1 MNQLLTIENLKDI
14 DSQSMY
20 EIYDKWSDR
29 AKESYKNLLPK
40 IDLKNIE
47 HVVFAGMGG
56 SGAIGDVFASILSKK
71 DIHVTVVKGY
81 LLPKTVNENTLVV
94 CTSISGNTDETLTV
108 LQNSKK
114 SDAKFV
120 GLSSGGLMEDYCEK
134 NSVDYYK
141 IEKEHSPRASFIGFL
156 YSTLNILEPIIPI
169 SKNEIGESIISLSHT
184 KKEID
189 SNNLNERN
197 SSLELASWI
206 KSIPIIYYPW
216 GLQSAA
222 IRFKNS
228 MQENAKKHVL
238 FEDIIE
244 ACHNGIVSWEKDSNM
259 QPILIQGYDDYVKT
273 KERWRILKEFFN
285 LKQIEYKEVSS
296 VKGSIISKI
305 INLIYLFDYTSIYH
319 SVIAGID
326 PSPVTAIDFIKER
339 LSKW

>member
-1 MNQLLTIENLKDI
+1 
-14 DSQSMY
+14 MY
-20 EIYDKWSDR
+20 KIYDKWPDI

-40 IDLKNIE
+40 IDLKNID
-47 HVVFAGMGG
+47 HMVFAGMGG

-108 LQNSKK
+108 LQNSNK
-114 SDAKFV
+114 SDAKFI

-156 YSTLNILEPIIPI
+156 YSALNILEPIIPI

-238 FEDIIE
+238 FEDVIE
-244 ACHNGIVSWEKDSNM
+244 ACHNGIVSWEIPSNI
-259 QPILIQGYDDYVKT
+259 QPILLQGKDDHVKT
-273 KERWRILKEFFN
+273 QDRWNIVKEFFQER
-285 LKQIEYKEVSS
+285 QIDCKEIFS
-296 VKGSIISKI
+296 VDGSILTKLVCLIYSLDMTSIYNAIISK
-305 INLIYLFDYTSIYH
+305 
-319 SVIAGID
+319 ID
-326 PSPVTAIDFIKER
+326 PSPVNSIDFVKKR
-339 LSKW
+339 L

>member
-1 MNQLLTIENLKDI
+1 
-14 DSQSMY
+14 MY
-20 EIYDKWSDR
+20 KIYDKWPDI

-40 IDLKNIE
+40 IDLKNID
-47 HVVFAGMGG
+47 HMVFAGMGG
-56 SGAIGDVFASILSKK
+56 SGAIGDVFASILSKM

-238 FEDIIE
+238 FEDVIE
-244 ACHNGIVSWEKDSNM
+244 ACHNGIVSWEIPSNI
-259 QPILIQGYDDYVKT
+259 QPILLQGKDDHVKT
-273 KERWRILKEFFN
+273 QDRWNIVKEFFQER
-285 LKQIEYKEVSS
+285 QIDCKEIFS
-296 VKGSIISKI
+296 VDGSILTKLVCLIYSLDMTSIYNAIISK
-305 INLIYLFDYTSIYH
+305 
-319 SVIAGID
+319 ID
-326 PSPVTAIDFIKER
+326 PSPVNSIDFVKKR
-339 LSKW
+339 L

>member
-1 MNQLLTIENLKDI
+1 LNQLLTIENLKDI

-20 EIYDKWSDR
+20 EIYDKWPDI

-40 IDLKNIE
+40 IDLKNID

-56 SGAIGDVFASILSKK
+56 SGAIGDVFASILSKM

-120 GLSSGGLMEDYCEK
+120 GLSSGELMEDYCEK

-156 YSTLNILEPIIPI
+156 YSALNILEPIIPI

-244 ACHNGIVSWEKDSNM
+244 ACHNGIVSWETPSNI
-259 QPILIQGYDDYVKT
+259 QPILLQGKDDHVKT
-273 KERWRILKEFFN
+273 QDRWNIMKEFFQER
-285 LKQIEYKEVSS
+285 QIGYKEIFS
-296 VKGSIISKI
+296 VDGSILTKLVC
-305 INLIYLFDYTSIYH
+305 LIYLLDMASIYNA
-319 SVIAGID
+319 VISKID
-326 PSPVTAIDFIKER
+326 PSPVNSIDFVKKR
-339 LSKW
+339 L

>member
-56 SGAIGDVFASILSKK
+56 SGAIGDVFASILSKM

-244 ACHNGIVSWEKDSNM
+244 ACHNGIVSWETPSNI
-259 QPILIQGYDDYVKT
+259 QPILLQGKDDHVKT
-273 KERWRILKEFFN
+273 QDRWNIMKEFFQER
-285 LKQIEYKEVSS
+285 QIGYKEIFS
-296 VKGSIISKI
+296 VDGSILTKLVC
-305 INLIYLFDYTSIYH
+305 LIYLLDMASIYNA
-319 SVIAGID
+319 VISKID
-326 PSPVTAIDFIKER
+326 PSPVNSIDFVKKR
-339 LSKW
+339 L

>member
-1 MNQLLTIENLKDI
+1 
-14 DSQSMY
+14 MY
-20 EIYDKWSDR
+20 EIYDKWPDI

-40 IDLKNIE
+40 IDLKNID

-56 SGAIGDVFASILSKK
+56 SGAIGDVFASILSKM

-108 LQNSKK
+108 LQNSNK

-169 SKNEIGESIISLSHT
+169 SKNEIGESIISLNHT

-228 MQENAKKHVL
+228 MQENAKKHIL
-238 FEDIIE
+238 FEDVIE
-244 ACHNGIVSWEKDSNM
+244 ACHNGIVSWEIPSNI
-259 QPILIQGYDDYVKT
+259 QPILLQGKDDHVKT
-273 KERWRILKEFFN
+273 QDRWNIMKEFFQER
-285 LKQIEYKEVSS
+285 QIGYKEIFS
-296 VKGSIISKI
+296 VDGSILTKLVC
-305 INLIYLFDYTSIYH
+305 LIYLLDMASIYNA
-319 SVIAGID
+319 VISKID
-326 PSPVTAIDFIKER
+326 PSPVNSIDFVKKR
-339 LSKW
+339 L

>member
-1 MNQLLTIENLKDI
+1 
-14 DSQSMY
+14 
-20 EIYDKWSDR
+20 
-29 AKESYKNLLPK
+29 
-40 IDLKNIE
+40 
-47 HVVFAGMGG
+47 VVFAGMGG

-108 LQNSKK
+108 LQNSNK

-244 ACHNGIVSWEKDSNM
+244 ACHNGIVSWETPSNI
-259 QPILIQGYDDYVKT
+259 QPILLQGKDDHVKT
-273 KERWRILKEFFN
+273 QDRWNIMKEFFQER
-285 LKQIEYKEVSS
+285 QIGYKEIFS
-296 VKGSIISKI
+296 VDGNILTKLVC
-305 INLIYLFDYTSIYH
+305 LIYLLDMTSIYNA
-319 SVIAGID
+319 VISKID
-326 PSPVTAIDFIKER
+326 PSPVNSIDFVKKR
-339 LSKW
+339 L

>member
-40 IDLKNIE
+40 IDLKNID

-156 YSTLNILEPIIPI
+156 YSALNILEPIIPI

-244 ACHNGIVSWEKDSNM
+244 ACHNGIVSWETPSNI
-259 QPILIQGYDDYVKT
+259 QPILLQGKDDHVKT
-273 KERWRILKEFFN
+273 QDRWNIMKEFFQER
-285 LKQIEYKEVSS
+285 QIGYKEIFS
-296 VKGSIISKI
+296 VDGSILTKLVC
-305 INLIYLFDYTSIYH
+305 LIYLLDMASIYNA
-319 SVIAGID
+319 VISKID
-326 PSPVTAIDFIKER
+326 PSPVNSIDFVKKR
-339 LSKW
+339 L

>member
-1 MNQLLTIENLKDI
+1 
-14 DSQSMY
+14 MY
-20 EIYDKWSDR
+20 EIYDKWPDI

-56 SGAIGDVFASILSKK
+56 SGAIGDVFASILSKM

-108 LQNSKK
+108 LQNSNK

-244 ACHNGIVSWEKDSNM
+244 ACHNGIVSWETPSNI
-259 QPILIQGYDDYVKT
+259 QPILLQGKDDHVKT
-273 KERWRILKEFFN
+273 QDRWNIMKEFFQER
-285 LKQIEYKEVSS
+285 QIGYKEIFS
-296 VKGSIISKI
+296 VDGSILTKLVC
-305 INLIYLFDYTSIYH
+305 LIYLLDMTSIYNAAI
-319 SVIAGID
+319 SKID
-326 PSPVTAIDFIKER
+326 PSPVNSIDFVKKR
-339 LSKW
+339 L

>member
-1 MNQLLTIENLKDI
+1 
-14 DSQSMY
+14 MY
-20 EIYDKWSDR
+20 EIYDKWPDI

-108 LQNSKK
+108 LQNSNK

-244 ACHNGIVSWEKDSNM
+244 ACHNGIVSWETPSNI
-259 QPILIQGYDDYVKT
+259 QPILLQGKDDHVKT
-273 KERWRILKEFFN
+273 QDRWNIMKEFFQER
-285 LKQIEYKEVSS
+285 QIGYKEIFS
-296 VKGSIISKI
+296 VDGNILTKLVC
-305 INLIYLFDYTSIYH
+305 LIYLLDMASIYNA
-319 SVIAGID
+319 VISKID
-326 PSPVTAIDFIKER
+326 PSPVNSIDFVKKR
-339 LSKW
+339 L

>member
-1 MNQLLTIENLKDI
+1 
-14 DSQSMY
+14 MY
-20 EIYDKWSDR
+20 KIYDKWPDI

-40 IDLKNIE
+40 IDLKNID
-47 HVVFAGMGG
+47 HMVFAGMGG
-56 SGAIGDVFASILSKK
+56 SGAIGDVFASILSKM

-108 LQNSKK
+108 LQNSNK
-114 SDAKFV
+114 SDAKFI

-156 YSTLNILEPIIPI
+156 YSALNILEPIIPI

-238 FEDIIE
+238 FEDVIE
-244 ACHNGIVSWEKDSNM
+244 ACHNGIVSWEIPSNI
-259 QPILIQGYDDYVKT
+259 QPILLQGKDDHVKT
-273 KERWRILKEFFN
+273 QDRWNIVKEFFQER
-285 LKQIEYKEVSS
+285 QIDCKEIFS
-296 VKGSIISKI
+296 VDGSILTKLVCLIYSLDMTSIYNAIISK
-305 INLIYLFDYTSIYH
+305 T
-319 SVIAGID
+319 D
-326 PSPVTAIDFIKER
+326 PSPVNSIDFVKKR
-339 LSKW
+339 L

>member
-20 EIYDKWSDR
+20 EIYDKWPDI

-40 IDLKNIE
+40 IDLKNID

-56 SGAIGDVFASILSKK
+56 SGAIGDVFASILSKM

-108 LQNSKK
+108 LQNSNK

-238 FEDIIE
+238 FEDVIE
-244 ACHNGIVSWEKDSNM
+244 ACHNGIVSWEIPSNI
-259 QPILIQGYDDYVKT
+259 QPILLQGKDDHVKT
-273 KERWRILKEFFN
+273 QDRWNIMKEFFQER
-285 LKQIEYKEVSS
+285 QIGYKEIFS
-296 VKGSIISKI
+296 VDGNILTKLVC
-305 INLIYLFDYTSIYH
+305 LIYLLDMASIYNA
-319 SVIAGID
+319 VISKID
-326 PSPVTAIDFIKER
+326 PSPVNSIDFVKKR
-339 LSKW
+339 L

>member
-1 MNQLLTIENLKDI
+1 
-14 DSQSMY
+14 MY
-20 EIYDKWSDR
+20 EIYDKWPDI

-40 IDLKNIE
+40 IDLKNID

-56 SGAIGDVFASILSKK
+56 SGAIGDVFASILSKM

-108 LQNSKK
+108 LQNSNK

-156 YSTLNILEPIIPI
+156 YSALNILEPIIPI

-238 FEDIIE
+238 FEDVIE
-244 ACHNGIVSWEKDSNM
+244 ACHNGIVSWEIPSNI
-259 QPILIQGYDDYVKT
+259 QPILLQGKDDHVKT
-273 KERWRILKEFFN
+273 QDRWNIMKEFFQER
-285 LKQIEYKEVSS
+285 QIGYKEIFS
-296 VKGSIISKI
+296 VDGSILTKLVC
-305 INLIYLFDYTSIYH
+305 LIYSLDMTSIYNA
-319 SVIAGID
+319 VISKID
-326 PSPVTAIDFIKER
+326 PSPVNSIDFVKKR
-339 LSKW
+339 L

>member
-20 EIYDKWSDR
+20 ETYDKWPDI

-108 LQNSKK
+108 LQNSNK

-141 IEKEHSPRASFIGFL
+141 IEKEHSPRASFISFL

-244 ACHNGIVSWEKDSNM
+244 ACHNGIVSWETPSNI
-259 QPILIQGYDDYVKT
+259 QPILLQGKDDHVKT
-273 KERWRILKEFFN
+273 QDRWNIMKEFFQER
-285 LKQIEYKEVSS
+285 QIGYKEIFS
-296 VKGSIISKI
+296 VDGSILTKLVC
-305 INLIYLFDYTSIYH
+305 LIYLLDMASIYNA
-319 SVIAGID
+319 VISKID
-326 PSPVTAIDFIKER
+326 PSPVNSIDFVKKR
-339 LSKW
+339 L

>member
-20 EIYDKWSDR
+20 EIYDKWPDI

-40 IDLKNIE
+40 IDLKNID

-56 SGAIGDVFASILSKK
+56 SGAIGDVFASILSKM

-108 LQNSKK
+108 LQNSNK

-238 FEDIIE
+238 FEDVIE
-244 ACHNGIVSWEKDSNM
+244 ACHNGIVSWETPSNI
-259 QPILIQGYDDYVKT
+259 QPILLQGKDDHVKT
-273 KERWRILKEFFN
+273 QDRWNIMKEFFQER
-285 LKQIEYKEVSS
+285 QIGYKEIFS
-296 VKGSIISKI
+296 VDGNILTKLVC
-305 INLIYLFDYTSIYH
+305 LIYLLDMASIYNA
-319 SVIAGID
+319 VISKID
-326 PSPVTAIDFIKER
+326 PSPVNSIDFVKKR
-339 LSKW
+339 L

>member
-1 MNQLLTIENLKDI
+1 LNQLLTIENLKDI

-20 EIYDKWSDR
+20 EIYDKWPDI

-40 IDLKNIE
+40 IDLKNID

-108 LQNSKK
+108 LQNSNK

-238 FEDIIE
+238 FEDVIE
-244 ACHNGIVSWEKDSNM
+244 ACHNGIVSWETPSNI
-259 QPILIQGYDDYVKT
+259 QPILLQGKDDHVKT
-273 KERWRILKEFFN
+273 QDRWNIMKEFFQER
-285 LKQIEYKEVSS
+285 QIGYKEIFS
-296 VKGSIISKI
+296 VDGNILTKLVC
-305 INLIYLFDYTSIYH
+305 LIYLLDMASIYNA
-319 SVIAGID
+319 VISKID
-326 PSPVTAIDFIKER
+326 PSPVNSIDFVKKR
-339 LSKW
+339 L

>member
-1 MNQLLTIENLKDI
+1 
-14 DSQSMY
+14 MY
-20 EIYDKWSDR
+20 KIYDKWPDI

-40 IDLKNIE
+40 IDLKNID
-47 HVVFAGMGG
+47 HMVFAGMGG
-56 SGAIGDVFASILSKK
+56 SGAIGDVFASILSKM

-108 LQNSKK
+108 LQNSNK

-156 YSTLNILEPIIPI
+156 YSALNILEPIIPI

-238 FEDIIE
+238 FEDVIE
-244 ACHNGIVSWEKDSNM
+244 ACHNGIVSWEIPSNI
-259 QPILIQGYDDYVKT
+259 QPILLQGKDDHVKT
-273 KERWRILKEFFN
+273 QDRWNIMKEFFQER
-285 LKQIEYKEVSS
+285 QIDCKEIFS
-296 VKGSIISKI
+296 VDGSILTKLVCLIYSLDMTSIYNAIISK
-305 INLIYLFDYTSIYH
+305 
-319 SVIAGID
+319 ID
-326 PSPVTAIDFIKER
+326 PSPVNSIDFVKKR
-339 LSKW
+339 L

>member
-20 EIYDKWSDR
+20 ETYDKWPDI

-40 IDLKNIE
+40 IDLKNID

-244 ACHNGIVSWEKDSNM
+244 ACHNGIVSWETPSNI
-259 QPILIQGYDDYVKT
+259 QPILLQGKDDHVKT
-273 KERWRILKEFFN
+273 QDRWNIMKEFFQER
-285 LKQIEYKEVSS
+285 QIGYKEIFS
-296 VKGSIISKI
+296 VDGNILTKLVC
-305 INLIYLFDYTSIYH
+305 LIYLLDMASIYNA
-319 SVIAGID
+319 VISKID
-326 PSPVTAIDFIKER
+326 PSPVNSIDFVKKR
-339 LSKW
+339 L

>member
-20 EIYDKWSDR
+20 EIYDKWSDI

-40 IDLKNIE
+40 IDLKKID

-56 SGAIGDVFASILSKK
+56 SGAIGDVFASILSKM

-244 ACHNGIVSWEKDSNM
+244 ACHNGIVSWETPSNI
-259 QPILIQGYDDYVKT
+259 QPILLQGKDDHVKT
-273 KERWRILKEFFN
+273 QDRWNIMKEFFQER
-285 LKQIEYKEVSS
+285 QIGYKEIFS
-296 VKGSIISKI
+296 VDGNILTKLVC
-305 INLIYLFDYTSIYH
+305 LIYLLDMASIYNA
-319 SVIAGID
+319 VISKID
-326 PSPVTAIDFIKER
+326 PSPVNSIDFVKKR
-339 LSKW
+339 L

>member
-20 EIYDKWSDR
+20 EIYDKWSDI

-40 IDLKNIE
+40 IDLKNID

-56 SGAIGDVFASILSKK
+56 SGAIGDVFASILSKM

-108 LQNSKK
+108 LQNSNK

-120 GLSSGGLMEDYCEK
+120 GLSSGGLMEDYCKK

-141 IEKEHSPRASFIGFL
+141 IEKEHSSRASFIGFL

-244 ACHNGIVSWEKDSNM
+244 ACHNGIVSWETPSNI
-259 QPILIQGYDDYVKT
+259 QPILLQGKDDHVKT
-273 KERWRILKEFFN
+273 QDRWNIMKEFFQER
-285 LKQIEYKEVSS
+285 QIGYKEIFS
-296 VKGSIISKI
+296 VDGSILTKLVC
-305 INLIYLFDYTSIYH
+305 LIYSLDMTSIYNA
-319 SVIAGID
+319 VISKID
-326 PSPVTAIDFIKER
+326 PSPVNSIDFVKKR
-339 LSKW
+339 L

>member
-1 MNQLLTIENLKDI
+1 LNQLLTIENLKDI

-20 EIYDKWSDR
+20 EIYDKWPDI

-40 IDLKNIE
+40 IDLKNID

-56 SGAIGDVFASILSKK
+56 SGAIGDVFASILSKM

-114 SDAKFV
+114 SNAKFV

-244 ACHNGIVSWEKDSNM
+244 ACHNGIVSWETPSNI
-259 QPILIQGYDDYVKT
+259 QPILLQGKDDHVKT
-273 KERWRILKEFFN
+273 QDRWNIMKEFFQER
-285 LKQIEYKEVSS
+285 QIDYKEIFS
-296 VKGSIISKI
+296 VDGSILTKLVC
-305 INLIYLFDYTSIYH
+305 LIYLLDMASIYNA
-319 SVIAGID
+319 VISKID
-326 PSPVTAIDFIKER
+326 PSPVNSIDFVKKR
-339 LSKW
+339 L

>member
-20 EIYDKWSDR
+20 EIYDKWPDI

-40 IDLKNIE
+40 IDLKNID

-56 SGAIGDVFASILSKK
+56 SGAIGDVFASILSKM

-108 LQNSKK
+108 LQNSNK

-141 IEKEHSPRASFIGFL
+141 IEKEHSQRASFIGFL
-156 YSTLNILEPIIPI
+156 YSALNILEPIIPI

-238 FEDIIE
+238 FEDVIE
-244 ACHNGIVSWEKDSNM
+244 ACHNGIVSWETPSNI
-259 QPILIQGYDDYVKT
+259 QPILLQGKDDHVKT
-273 KERWRILKEFFN
+273 QDRWNIMKEFFQER
-285 LKQIEYKEVSS
+285 QIGYKEIFS
-296 VKGSIISKI
+296 VDGNILTKLVC
-305 INLIYLFDYTSIYH
+305 LIYLLDMASIYNA
-319 SVIAGID
+319 VISKID
-326 PSPVTAIDFIKER
+326 PSPVNSIDFVKKR
-339 LSKW
+339 L

>member
-1 MNQLLTIENLKDI
+1 LNQLLTIENLKDI

-108 LQNSKK
+108 LQNSNK

-244 ACHNGIVSWEKDSNM
+244 ACHNGIVSWETPSNI
-259 QPILIQGYDDYVKT
+259 QPILLQGKDDHVKT
-273 KERWRILKEFFN
+273 QDRWKIIKEFFLEKEIN
-285 LKQIEYKEVSS
+285 YKEIFS
-296 VKGSIISKI
+296 VDGSILSKLVC
-305 INLIYLFDYTSIYH
+305 LIYTLDMTSIYNAAIGK
-319 SVIAGID
+319 VD
-326 PSPVTAIDFIKER
+326 PSPVNSIDFVKKR
-339 LSKW
+339 L

>member
-1 MNQLLTIENLKDI
+1 
-14 DSQSMY
+14 MY
-20 EIYDKWSDR
+20 KIYDKWPDI

-40 IDLKNIE
+40 IDLKNID

-56 SGAIGDVFASILSKK
+56 SGAIGDVFASILSKM

-156 YSTLNILEPIIPI
+156 YSALNILEPIIPI

-244 ACHNGIVSWEKDSNM
+244 ACHNGIVSWETPSNI
-259 QPILIQGYDDYVKT
+259 QPILLQGKDDHVKT
-273 KERWRILKEFFN
+273 QDRWNIMKEFFQER
-285 LKQIEYKEVSS
+285 QIGYKEIFS
-296 VKGSIISKI
+296 VDGNILTKLVC
-305 INLIYLFDYTSIYH
+305 LIYLLDMTSIYNA
-319 SVIAGID
+319 VISKID
-326 PSPVTAIDFIKER
+326 PSPVNSIDFVKKR
-339 LSKW
+339 L

>member
-20 EIYDKWSDR
+20 EIYDKWPDI

-40 IDLKNIE
+40 IDLKNID

-108 LQNSKK
+108 LQNSNK

-156 YSTLNILEPIIPI
+156 YSALNILEPIIPI

-238 FEDIIE
+238 FEDVIE
-244 ACHNGIVSWEKDSNM
+244 ACHNGIVSWETPSNI
-259 QPILIQGYDDYVKT
+259 QPILLQGKDDHVKT
-273 KERWRILKEFFN
+273 QDRWNIMKEFFQER
-285 LKQIEYKEVSS
+285 QIGYKEIFS
-296 VKGSIISKI
+296 VDGNILTKLVC
-305 INLIYLFDYTSIYH
+305 LIYLLDMASIYNA
-319 SVIAGID
+319 VISKID
-326 PSPVTAIDFIKER
+326 PSPVNSIDFVKKR
-339 LSKW
+339 L

>member
-40 IDLKNIE
+40 IDLKNID

-56 SGAIGDVFASILSKK
+56 SGAIGDVFASILSKM

-81 LLPKTVNENTLVV
+81 LLPKTVNENTLVA

-108 LQNSKK
+108 LQNSNK

-238 FEDIIE
+238 FEDVIE
-244 ACHNGIVSWEKDSNM
+244 ACHNGIVSWEIPSNI
-259 QPILIQGYDDYVKT
+259 QPILLQGKDDHVKT
-273 KERWRILKEFFN
+273 QDRWNIMKEFFQE
-285 LKQIEYKEVSS
+285 KQIDYKEIFS
-296 VKGSIISKI
+296 VDGGILTKLVC
-305 INLIYLFDYTSIYH
+305 LIYSLDMTSIYNA
-319 SVIAGID
+319 VISKID
-326 PSPVTAIDFIKER
+326 PSPVNSIDFVKKR
-339 LSKW
+339 L

>member
-20 EIYDKWSDR
+20 EIYDKWPDI

-40 IDLKNIE
+40 IDLKNID

-81 LLPKTVNENTLVV
+81 LLPKTVNENTLVA

-108 LQNSKK
+108 LQNSNK

-206 KSIPIIYYPW
+206 KSIPIVYYPW

-238 FEDIIE
+238 FEDVIE
-244 ACHNGIVSWEKDSNM
+244 ACHNGIVSWEIPSNI
-259 QPILIQGYDDYVKT
+259 QPILLQGKDDHVKT
-273 KERWRILKEFFN
+273 QNRWNIMKEFFQE
-285 LKQIEYKEVSS
+285 KQIDCKEIFS
-296 VKGSIISKI
+296 VDGNILTKLVC
-305 INLIYLFDYTSIYH
+305 LIYSLDMTSIYNA
-319 SVIAGID
+319 VISKID
-326 PSPVTAIDFIKER
+326 PSPVNSIDFVKKR
-339 LSKW
+339 L

>member
-56 SGAIGDVFASILSKK
+56 SGAIGDVFASILSKM

-108 LQNSKK
+108 LQNSNK

-141 IEKEHSPRASFIGFL
+141 IEKKHSPRASFIGFL

-244 ACHNGIVSWEKDSNM
+244 ACHNGIVSWETPSNI
-259 QPILIQGYDDYVKT
+259 QPILLQGKDDHVKT
-273 KERWRILKEFFN
+273 QDRWNIMKEFFQER
-285 LKQIEYKEVSS
+285 QIGYKEIFS
-296 VKGSIISKI
+296 VDGNILTKLVCLIYSLDMTSIYNAIISK
-305 INLIYLFDYTSIYH
+305 
-319 SVIAGID
+319 ID
-326 PSPVTAIDFIKER
+326 PSPVNSIDFVKKR
-339 LSKW
+339 L

>member
-20 EIYDKWSDR
+20 EIYDKWPDI

-108 LQNSKK
+108 LQNSNK

-244 ACHNGIVSWEKDSNM
+244 ACHNGIVSWETPSNI
-259 QPILIQGYDDYVKT
+259 QPILLQGKDDHVKT
-273 KERWRILKEFFN
+273 QDRWNIMKEFFQER
-285 LKQIEYKEVSS
+285 QIGYKEIFS
-296 VKGSIISKI
+296 VDGSILTKLVC
-305 INLIYLFDYTSIYH
+305 LIYLLDMTSIYNA
-319 SVIAGID
+319 VISKID
-326 PSPVTAIDFIKER
+326 PSPVNSIDFVKKR
-339 LSKW
+339 L